1 MSGKLITF
9 RRNSS
14 NSVYRVDFCKSND
27 FSWLWSTKFIQ
38 TSKFICHQYRIYLA
52 SGFGRL
58 PFQKQDFS
66 FLITRLISKGLDKHE
81 KLRQL
86 TKIYDFSCSSFEKR
100 LKKKL
105 SSFFVLFFFF
115 YHYYFIFDAR
125 IKTQTEMF
133 NSLKS
138 R

>member
-9 RRNSS
+9 RRNGS

-115 YHYYFIFDAR
+115 LPLLFHFR
-125 IKTQTEMF
+125 CTNKNPNWNVQ
-133 NSLKS
+133 
-138 R
+138 